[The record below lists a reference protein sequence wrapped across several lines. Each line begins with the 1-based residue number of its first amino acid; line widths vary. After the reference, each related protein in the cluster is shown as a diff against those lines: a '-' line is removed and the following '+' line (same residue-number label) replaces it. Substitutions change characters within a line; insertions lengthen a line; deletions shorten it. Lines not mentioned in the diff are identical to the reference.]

1 MDIRTTF
8 MVSKV
13 SKSYRKFSSWMV
25 ITEKVFI
32 LQYFCEKTYHKGQ
45 KKSMNCIL
53 QNIYYLIKKQWN
65 PFVLSTFVY
74 FLFLRIW
81 RWFFSPNF
89 RDDFDRLL
97 ISQNEFLKKIHNPSW
112 RGGCQN
118 KAAINVK
125 NLDHLSL
132 RDMQDG
138 VV

>member
-32 LQYFCEKTYHKGQ
+32 LQYFCEKTYHTVQ

-53 QNIYYLIKKQWN
+53 QNIYYLIKKQSN
-65 PFVLSTFVY
+65 PFVLSIFVSI
-74 FLFLRIW
+74 FLNMKMI
-81 RWFFSPNF
+81 FSPNF